1 MSDFPIRILQIS
13 YGMDRGGAE
22 TLIMNIY
29 RNIDR
34 TKVQFDFLLHN
45 PERTAYE
52 DEIESLGGRIHHIP
66 RFLGYNKLSYD
77 RALKDFL
84 TAHPEYEII
93 HDHLMD
99 SAEETFEV
107 AKKLGRITIAH
118 SHTVQNGHGIED
130 GIRFLF
136 RRNLYKYADVRLA
149 CSKNAGLWLYR
160 NKKDFIIIN
169 NGIDTEKYRFSEEA
183 RNRKRNELGVDDGTF
198 LVGNVGRLV
207 KDKNQER
214 LIDVF
219 SLFHKAHEGS
229 KLMITGSGELEE
241 VLKKKVKN
249 KGLEESVIF
258 TGERSDIP
266 AILAAS
272 DIFLFPS
279 LSEGLGIVLV
289 EAQAEGLPCV
299 FSSTIPEEVDL
310 IPSLVNRV
318 SLDEDDDVWVKKME
332 QVLKKKIPERETQHL
347 AVRDKG
353 YDIRKTAGIMENLYL
368 ELASRSSD

>member
-52 DEIESLGGRIHHIP
+52 NEIESLGGKIYHIP

-77 RALKDFL
+77 RVLKDFL
-84 TAHPEYEII
+84 TAHPEYTII

-99 SAEETFEV
+99 SAEETFKI

-118 SHTVQNGHGIED
+118 SHTMQNGHGIED
-130 GIRFLF
+130 GIRLIF

-149 CSKNAGLWLYR
+149 CSKKAGLWLYR

-219 SLFHKAHEGS
+219 SLFHKAHVHS
-229 KLMITGSGELEE
+229 KLMITGSGELEDA
-241 VLKKKVKN
+241 LKKKVKN

-299 FSSTIPEEVDL
+299 FSSNIPEEVDL
-310 IPSLVNRV
+310 IPSLVNRA

-368 ELASRSSD
+368 ELASQSSD

>member
-29 RNIDR
+29 RYIDR

-52 DEIESLGGRIHHIP
+52 DEIESLGGRIYHIP
-66 RFLGYNKLSYD
+66 RFLGYNKFSYD
-77 RALKDFL
+77 RELKVFF
-84 TAHPEYEII
+84 TAHPEYTII

-99 SAEETFEV
+99 SAEETFKV
-107 AKKLGRITIAH
+107 AKKLGRITVAH

-136 RRNLYKYADVRLA
+136 RRSLYKYADVCLA
-149 CSKNAGLWLYR
+149 CSKKAGLWLYR

-183 RNRKRNELGVDDGTF
+183 RNRKRKELGVDDGTF

-214 LIDVF
+214 LIDIFAVF
-219 SLFHKAHEGS
+219 HESCGNS
-229 KLMITGSGELEE
+229 KLLIAGDGP
-241 VLKKKVKN
+241 
-249 KGLEESVIF
+249 LEESIRNKIRQHNLDKEVMLIGPRNDL
-258 TGERSDIP
+258 GELYSALD
-266 AILAAS
+266 L
-272 DIFLFPS
+272 FLFPS
-279 LSEGLGIVLV
+279 LNEGLGIVLV
-289 EAQAEGLPCV
+289 EAQTSGLSCV
-299 FSSTIPEEVDL
+299 FSSNIPEEVDL
-310 IPSLVNRV
+310 IPELLSRV
-318 SLDEDDDVWVKKME
+318 PLEASDAEWAERMKKCRKKKAESRSERYLSVEAAGYNIKESAEKME
-332 QVLKKKIPERETQHL
+332 R
-347 AVRDKG
+347 
-353 YDIRKTAGIMENLYL
+353 LYL
-368 ELASRSSD
+368 SLEK